1 VKQLLGHSITPVAIQ
16 SALRLA
22 ATLNALVT
30 ALACADENLNEEI

>member
-1 VKQLLGHSITPVAIQ
+1 MIAIQ

-30 ALACADENLNEEI
+30 ASDCNDDNLNLEI